1 MQQDPWHF
9 PRPEFTEQVLST
21 LTQGPAQALTLFAPR
36 RTGKTEFLLKDLAPL
51 AEEREHPVIYASFWQ
66 TPFSPLGVLL
76 YELETWLA
84 GAGFHERM
92 RSAATALAPKLRLS
106 AAPLGVGVEAEVDL
120 SALRGR
126 PPDSLLLHLD
136 GLLERVSRRGR
147 PAILLLDEV
156 QELARRPENEALV
169 AALRTSLDRRSDRL
183 RVVFTGSSREG
194 LAAMFSA
201 RTAPFFHFA
210 SQIGLPV
217 LGDGFVHHLMGAFR
231 TASGRTLPPAEMLA
245 AFGQMR
251 RSPFVFR
258 TLLDVLLHDPALTVE
273 AAMDEVR
280 SRIAA
285 SLDYS
290 RVWLSAQSAAPVN
303 GQRPGDGP
311 GSALHQ
317 GIPGSGR
324 GTAPG
329 IPTVRRL
336 AFRGRCDGWCGS
348 TWPTLPRAGGSS
360 PIRSSPRGCGRRAAK
375 PHWRAPNPSRHPG
388 PGTAA
393 RAARPP
399 AVSLLSHGMAKDR
412 QDR

>member
-9 PRPEFTEQVLST
+9 SRPEFTEQVLST

-106 AAPLGVGVEAEVDL
+106 AAPFGVGVEAEVDL

-136 GLLERVSRRGR
+136 GLLERVSRRER

-290 RVWLSAQSAAPVN
+290 RVWLSLSPLQRATASVLATDLDRPFTREFRAAVGARLQEAPPSAARIQ
-303 GQRPGDGP
+303 G
-311 GSALHQ
+311 AL
-317 GIPGSGR
+317 
-324 GTAPG
+324 
-329 IPTVRRL
+329 RRL
-336 AFRGRCDGWCGS
+336 VRLDLADA
-348 TWPTLPRAGGSS
+348 TAGGWILADPEFEAWVRETS
-360 PIRSSPRGCGRRAAK
+360 
-375 PHWRAPNPSRHPG
+375 HEAPLEGSEPE
-388 PGTAA
+388 
-393 RAARPP
+393 
-399 AVSLLSHGMAKDR
+399 
-412 QDR
+412 